1 MEFPAEDTY
10 PFISMHRYM
19 APLILF
25 TDDFQLAHGLIQ
37 RVIHSASVIKV
48 ELEEKLLDL
57 HPYPN
62 ASASPARIH
71 WFLLDNY
78 IIDLTTLGIKK
89 LKIQSA

>member
-1 MEFPAEDTY
+1 
-10 PFISMHRYM
+10 MHRYM

-71 WFLLDNY
+71 
-78 IIDLTTLGIKK
+78 
-89 LKIQSA
+89 